1 MVDSGRCRGQNIRKI
16 DLSSR
21 NGPNV
26 NEIPPWRWIDAR
38 THVHDKPIPT
48 AAPKRKRSVFES
60 HKLLQRVRKRSNGAV
75 ALRASAVMDYES
87 NRGVK
92 SLPNPPIGAFCRGTK
107 IDCPIRMH
115 FSQERPCSRAKSAK
129 IQIWAPTEPRY
140 KPRQGPDSWRF

>member
-38 THVHDKPIPT
+38 THVHDKPTPT

-75 ALRASAVMDYES
+75 ALRASAVVDYGS
-87 NRGVK
+87 NHAVR
-92 SLPNPPIGAFCRGTK
+92 SLRNPLIAAFSYATK
-107 IDCPIRMH
+107 FD
-115 FSQERPCSRAKSAK
+115 
-129 IQIWAPTEPRY
+129 
-140 KPRQGPDSWRF
+140 